1 MRGSGRGTGGG
12 SSGAAARAPR
22 RPAISE
28 ILSVI
33 MITVALSVGTGVFLY
48 TYQDR
53 QDVSEEVVLGH
64 LDLSR
69 MRASELVTWSSAHC
83 SADDG
88 SLNFL
93 LHNYGAD
100 NLSTADMRIYGSWSG
115 STFQLSPANISYA
128 TLSGDPIA
136 GDIGGGEAAWARV
149 EMGCGSMPPGNFDW
163 RCGNSRFAQPGT
175 LSCAETRV
183 SLITPA
189 EDVVRVEPDGW
200 REPRAYP
207 TVANVVSCTP
217 GIARSEVCFDLTE
230 QPLPLTGIEVWHMTR
245 GPFERGTTRPPIQN
259 ITAADIRV
267 SADGSRACI
276 DLAPAAYHDTIRFL
290 MVNEEGK
297 SSFNQ
302 RPYMGIHGTG
312 QGSDKFCRVL
322 PYGGGPPYVTC
333 PDGTVVQNTRSG
345 DVC

>member
-1 MRGSGRGTGGG
+1 
-12 SSGAAARAPR
+12 
-22 RPAISE
+22 
-28 ILSVI
+28 
-33 MITVALSVGTGVFLY
+33 MITVALAVGTGVFLY
-48 TYQDR
+48 TYYDR
-53 QDVSEEVVLGH
+53 QDVSDEAMRGH

-88 SLNFL
+88 SLNFM
-93 LHNYGAD
+93 LHNYGD
-100 NLSTADMRIYGSWSG
+100 GNLSTADIKVYASWAG
-115 STFQLSPANISYA
+115 STFQMGPANISYA
-128 TLSGDPIA
+128 TLSGDSITGSDIA
-136 GDIGGGEAAWARV
+136 GGGTAWTRV
-149 EMGCGSMPPGNFDW
+149 EMGCGAAARSGDFDW
-163 RCGNSRFAQPGT
+163 RCGNSRFAQEGT
-175 LSCAETRV
+175 LSCAESTV

-189 EDVVRVEPDGW
+189 EDVVRVEPDGL
-200 REPRAYP
+200 REPRQYP
-207 TVANVVSCTP
+207 LVANVASCTP
-217 GIARSEVCFDLTE
+217 GVARSEVCFDITE
-230 QPLPLTGIEVWHMTR
+230 QPLPLTGVEVWHMTR
-245 GPFERGTTRPPIQN
+245 GPFERGTTRPPVQN
-259 ITAADIRV
+259 VTAADIRV

-276 DLAPAAYHDTIRFL
+276 DLTPATYHDTIRYL
-290 MVNEEGK
+290 LVNEEGK